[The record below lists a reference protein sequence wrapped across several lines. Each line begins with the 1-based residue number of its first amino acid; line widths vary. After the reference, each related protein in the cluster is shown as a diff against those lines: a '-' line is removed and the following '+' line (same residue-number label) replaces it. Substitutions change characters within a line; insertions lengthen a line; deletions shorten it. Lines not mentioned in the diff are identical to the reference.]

1 MLVSLPYQFTFK
13 RTDTF
18 DTTPQFSLGFAI
30 TSATETLQR
39 VTVEEI
45 FALISG
51 QKPSSLA
58 QEVARLQ
65 KLRNIDKTAYRTLKT
80 RLPYL
85 VGSVF
90 NDDCRRAENIAAV
103 NFIVLDIDHL
113 TDFDGQI
120 PASIKADNTVLMAFV
135 SPSGEGIKV
144 LFKLSEPL
152 TSAIGFQVAYR
163 DFAEKFGVKVGLTG
177 FIDLKTSDVSRA
189 CFLSHDANVYYNP
202 AAVGVTLNVVAD
214 IFDANE
220 DINGSE
226 DKGMVVLE
234 DKNIVKT
241 KGVINETAYKA
252 ILKEMNP
259 HTPTRVEKDIFIP
272 QEIATLYVEIE
283 KLCQQVGLELLE
295 QKPIQYGVK
304 VMVKQGYRKA
314 EVNVFYGKKGYS
326 VVISPKTGTDKALNE
341 LLHQVLFNFFF
352 PKPITES
359 ISLVG
364 FISPN

>member
-1 MLVSLPYQFTFK
+1 MLLVSLSYQFIFK
-13 RTDTF
+13 QKNNF
-18 DTTPQFSLGFAI
+18 NTTPQLSLGFAI
-30 TSATETLQR
+30 TSATDTLQR
-39 VTVEEI
+39 VTIEEI

-51 QKPSSLA
+51 QKTSSLA

-90 NDDCRRAENIAAV
+90 NDDCRRAENIAEV

-113 TDFDGQI
+113 TDFDGEI
-120 PASIKADNTVLMAFV
+120 PASIKANDTVLMAFV

-189 CFLSHDANVYYNP
+189 CFLSHDVNVYYNP
-202 AAVGVTLNVVAD
+202 GAVGVTLDVMAD
-214 IFDANE
+214 IFDAN
-220 DINGSE
+220 DSE
-226 DKGMVVLE
+226 HKGMVVLE
-234 DKNIVKT
+234 DKNVVKT
-241 KGVINETAYKA
+241 KSLINETAYKA
-252 ILKEMNP
+252 ILKEINP
-259 HTPTRVEKDIFIP
+259 NAPTRVEKDIFIP
-272 QEIATLYVEIE
+272 QEITALYTEIE
-283 KLCQQVGLELLE
+283 KLCQQIGLELLE

-304 VMVKQGYRKA
+304 VMVKQGYRKG

-326 VVISPKTGTDKALNE
+326 VVTSPKTGTDKTLNE

-352 PKPITES
+352 PKPITEN